1 MKVLEALVEAEALL
15 LESLAQATATDP
27 MEEAMATAAKRARL
41 RLVRELRLEWFGD
54 DIVESGE

>member
-1 MKVLEALVEAEALL
+1 ML
-15 LESLAQATATDP
+15 LESLAQSVSADP
-27 MEEAMATAAKRARL
+27 LEEAIATAAKRARL